1 MIKEKKSQGNNGED
15 SRGGKHVE
23 DTFRF
28 HNRRASI
35 RLKMIYPALYTRYDT
50 QGRAYDQKM
59 GRSMDVSRGGVK
71 LQSSYPVDSGEVLD
85 ISMALR
91 ENLVNF
97 KGKVVYV
104 TGSED
109 HGFESGIS
117 INDIEDQDKIAL
129 TRFIYYFKGS
139 GQGEDT

>member
-1 MIKEKKSQGNNGED
+1 MED
-15 SRGGKHVE
+15 SS
-23 DTFRF
+23 RF

-35 RLKMIYPALYTRYDT
+35 RLKVIYPALYTRYDG

-109 HGFESGIS
+109 QGFELGIS
-117 INDIEDQDKIAL
+117 IEDIADQDKIAL
-129 TRFIYYFKGS
+129 TRFMYYFKES
-139 GQGEDT
+139 GQGKDT

>member
-1 MIKEKKSQGNNGED
+1 
-15 SRGGKHVE
+15 VE
-23 DTFRF
+23 DIFRF
-28 HNRRASI
+28 HNRRGSI
-35 RLKMIYPALYTRYDT
+35 RLKMIYPALYTRYDD
-50 QGRAYDQKM
+50 QGRAYDRKM
-59 GRSMDVSRGGVK
+59 SRSMNVSLGGVK
-71 LQSSYPVDSGEVLD
+71 LQSSYPLDSGEVLN

-91 ENLVNF
+91 ENLINF

-109 HGFESGIS
+109 QGFELGIS
-117 INDIEDQDKIAL
+117 IEDIANQDKIAL

>member
-1 MIKEKKSQGNNGED
+1 MED
-15 SRGGKHVE
+15 I
-23 DTFRF
+23 FRF
-28 HNRRASI
+28 HNRRGSI
-35 RLKMIYPALYTRYDT
+35 RLKMIYPALYTRYDD
-50 QGRAYDQKM
+50 QGRAYDRKM
-59 GRSMDVSRGGVK
+59 SRSMNVSLGGVK
-71 LQSSYPVDSGEVLD
+71 LQSSYPLDSGEVLN

-91 ENLVNF
+91 ENLINF

-109 HGFESGIS
+109 QGFELGIS
-117 INDIEDQDKIAL
+117 IEDIANQDKIAL

>member
-1 MIKEKKSQGNNGED
+1 MIEEKPKARLTMKEIQGGD
-15 SRGGKHVE
+15 KVE

-35 RLKMIYPALYTRYDT
+35 RLKMIYPALYTRYDS

-59 GRSMDVSRGGVK
+59 SRSMDVSLGGVK
-71 LQSSYPVDSGEVLD
+71 LESSYPVDSGEVLD

-91 ENLVNF
+91 ENLINF

-109 HGFESGIS
+109 QGFELGIS
-117 INDIEDQDKIAL
+117 IEDIADQDKIAL
-129 TRFIYYFKGS
+129 TRFIYYFKES